1 MFIFEVTL
9 QRTLEVTQSARVG
22 VQAMCMASALA
33 QATHNDPEWEEV
45 ESTQT
50 GGPYVT
56 QAERVS

>member
-9 QRTLEVTQSARVG
+9 QRTLEVTQSARVS
-22 VQAMCMASALA
+22 VQAMCMASALD
-33 QATHNDPEWEEV
+33 QAPQIDLEWEEV
-45 ESTQT
+45 ESSQT